1 MTELT
6 EQELKTV
13 EELAEL
19 HFSIKDIA
27 IFLGK
32 SYLELKLLFTK
43 EDNEFYYSVQRGELK
58 TEVALR
64 KTILTDAKNGS
75 SPAQAQFLNIIRQNK
90 MNNLK

>member
-1 MTELT
+1 MNLT

-19 HFSIKDIA
+19 HFSIEQIS

-32 SYLELKLLFTK
+32 DYISLKLLHTK
-43 EDNEFYYSVQRGELK
+43 KDNEFYFSVQRGELK